1 MSASGTPSNTSVNNR
16 VTKEP
21 WKGLKMLLWNS
32 YTAIQ
37 SIKRQFQAKNQQL
50 HERNEYI
57 LQQNEQL
64 KRTEAAA
71 NNSNEQHEHIEVV
84 NVDDKNCSQT
94 SSSSTSTASTSSSH
108 PQHQEEPIFPK
119 SQPHNSQ
126 SLMVEDKQRNGHLW
140 LLSPLPIS
148 LQWEP
153 SICYIF
159 TLQGFP
165 YNGSHSW
172 IP

>member
-16 VTKEP
+16 VTREP

-37 SIKRQFQAKNQQL
+37 SKERQLQAKNQQL
-50 HERNEYI
+50 HERNKYI
-57 LQQNEQL
+57 LQQNEQF

-119 SQPHNSQ
+119 PMQRHNSQ

-148 LQWEP
+148 LQWES

-159 TLQGFP
+159 T
-165 YNGSHSW
+165 
-172 IP
+172 